1 MSSLVNA
8 DMWYIINAWYTDIKS
23 TLERYP
29 CPWNEETI
37 FKMSK
42 ILTTKISWTGQNIL
56 LTPPKGLSTKNF
68 PNCFQSINIKPPLP
82 SPYQTAFIFHDSMSL
97 LYTEIGLNYPTLI
110 LYLYAILL
118 YCIILYS
125 EIYMIQPPILHL
137 PCFHLIVCMM
147 VKFSRYHVHYSF

>member
-1 MSSLVNA
+1 MRSLVNA

-29 CPWNEETI
+29 CPWNEEII

-68 PNCFQSINIKPPLP
+68 PNCFQSINIKPPLLNRQP
-82 SPYQTAFIFHDSMSL
+82 SFF
-97 LYTEIGLNYPTLI
+97 
-110 LYLYAILL
+110 
-118 YCIILYS
+118 
-125 EIYMIQPPILHL
+125 MIQCPYFILRLALTILHL
-137 PCFHLIVCMM
+137 FYTCMLYFYTALYFTQKYIWSNLLFYTCL
-147 VKFSRYHVHYSF
+147 VSTSLFAWW